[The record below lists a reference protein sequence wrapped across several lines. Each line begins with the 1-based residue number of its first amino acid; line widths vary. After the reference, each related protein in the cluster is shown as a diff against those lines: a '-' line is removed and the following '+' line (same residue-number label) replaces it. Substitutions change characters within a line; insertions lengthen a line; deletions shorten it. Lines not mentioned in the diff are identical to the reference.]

1 VSRERYQSTGRLK
14 PQTRAVVADLL
25 DPWRRA
31 ATLIALLA
39 LVVLY
44 WLWPADLIPDR
55 LPAGRADD
63 IGVALLSAFLAARAL
78 TAQRAPRGSTLD
90 RGATPGPARAE
101 GVRQLE
107 RLAQALSRH
116 GPPVII
122 YNASHSGSRLLTR
135 LLSAMGLY
143 MGANLNDSEDSLDM
157 AELVEHIVLR
167 HAPNYAALFADGDPA
182 LETLA
187 LASTSEHL
195 QGRPAGARWGWKLC
209 ETGHA
214 LPVIA
219 RLFPDAQVIHLIRDG
234 RDVAFS
240 PFVAPKH
247 AYWRKIYF
255 GAADLRTWR
264 GWPMTQ
270 RAYRKHG
277 PMFNAAR
284 WANSVTLGRAHGA
297 MLGERYCEVRYED
310 LVADPAATGARL
322 AVFLRLPSPALS
334 ANVLAVDRGRVG
346 RWRSFPER
354 ETAEVLQLLAP
365 TLAAFNYDDPGQ
377 AQRATSAT
385 SP

>member
-1 VSRERYQSTGRLK
+1 MSRERYQSTGRLK
-14 PQTRAVVADLL
+14 PQAAIA
-25 DPWRRA
+25 PAPHEAWRRGA
-31 ATLIALLA
+31 MLLA
-39 LVVLY
+39 LLVVAVLY
-44 WLWPADLIPDR
+44 WIWPADLIPDR
-55 LPAGRADD
+55 LPSGRADD
-63 IGVALLSAFLAARAL
+63 IGVALLSGVMAARLL
-78 TAQRAPRGSTLD
+78 TARRERADATVVRRTAPRTTAS
-90 RGATPGPARAE
+90 AARAE

-107 RLAQALSRH
+107 RLAQSLSRH
-116 GPPVII
+116 GPPVVI

-135 LLSAMGLY
+135 MLTAMGLY

-167 HAPNYAALFADGDPA
+167 HAPDYAGLFADGDPA

-187 LASTSEHL
+187 IAAAAEHL
-195 QGRPAGARWGWKLC
+195 RGRPAGARWGWKLC

-219 RLFPDAQVIHLIRDG
+219 RLFPEAQVIHLVRDG

-255 GAADLRTWR
+255 GAGNLRSWR
-264 GWPMTQ
+264 GLPMTQ

-297 MLGERYCEVRYED
+297 MLGERYREVRYED
-310 LVADPAATGARL
+310 LVADPAAAGARIAAFL
-322 AVFLRLPSPALS
+322 GLPAPAPAADAV
-334 ANVLAVDRGRVG
+334 AVNPGRVG
-346 RWRSFPER
+346 KWRSLPPA
-354 ETAEVLQLLAP
+354 ETGAVLQLLGP
-365 TLAAFNYDDPGQ
+365 TLAAFGYD
-377 AQRATSAT
+377 
-385 SP
+385 

>member
-1 VSRERYQSTGRLK
+1 VSRERYQSTGRPK
-14 PQTRAVVADLL
+14 PLATAAAADPFDAV
-25 DPWRRA
+25 RRA
-31 ATLIALLA
+31 AMLIALLTVA
-39 LVVLY
+39 VLY
-44 WLWPADLIPDR
+44 WIWPADLIPDR

-63 IGVALLSAFLAARAL
+63 IGVALLTAFLAAKVL
-78 TAQRAPRGSTLD
+78 TAKRRQPASTPVRNAAP
-90 RGATPGPARAE
+90 AGPVRAE

-107 RLAQALSRH
+107 RIAQALARH

-135 LLSAMGLY
+135 MLSAMGLY
-143 MGANLNDSEDSLDM
+143 MGANLNESEDSLDM
-157 AELVEHIVLR
+157 AELVEHVVLR
-167 HAPNYAALFADGDPA
+167 HAPDYATLFADGDPA

-187 LASTSEHL
+187 LAAASEHL
-195 QGRPAGARWGWKLC
+195 RGRPAGARWGWKLC

-214 LPVIA
+214 LPVIS
-219 RLFPDAQVIHLIRDG
+219 RLFPDARVIHLIRDG

-255 GAADLRTWR
+255 GAGDLRSWR
-264 GWPMTQ
+264 GLPMTQ

-310 LVADPAATGARL
+310 LVADPTATGARIAL
-322 AVFLRLPSPALS
+322 FLGLPTPQLWAGELS
-334 ANVLAVDRGRVG
+334 VDSGRVG
-346 RWRSFPER
+346 KWRSLPQS
-354 ETAEVLQLLAP
+354 ETAEVLLLLAP
-365 TLAAFNYDDPGQ
+365 TLASFGYDETGARP
-377 AQRATSAT
+377 
-385 SP
+385 

>member
-1 VSRERYQSTGRLK
+1 MSRERYQSTGRPK
-14 PQTRAVVADLL
+14 PPPTDAVAAYE
-25 DPWRRA
+25 PWRRVA
-31 ATLIALLA
+31 MLLA
-39 LVVLY
+39 IVTVAVLY
-44 WLWPADLIPDR
+44 WIWPSDLIPDQ

-63 IGVALLSAFLAARAL
+63 IGVALLGAYMAVRVLAGRRARP
-78 TAQRAPRGSTLD
+78 APADRRST
-90 RGATPGPARAE
+90 TSSPARAE

-107 RLAQALSRH
+107 RLAQALARH

-135 LLSAMGLY
+135 MLTAMGLY

-167 HAPNYAALFADGDPA
+167 HAPNYASLFADGDAA

-187 LASTSEHL
+187 IGSATEHL
-195 QGRPAGARWGWKLC
+195 RGRPAGARWGWKLC

-255 GAADLRTWR
+255 GAGDLRSWR
-264 GWPMTQ
+264 GLPMTQ

-310 LVADPAATGARL
+310 LVADPAAAGARIAAFLSLPPPELPVGQL
-322 AVFLRLPSPALS
+322 AVNP
-334 ANVLAVDRGRVG
+334 GRVG
-346 RWRSFPER
+346 KWRSLPDG
-354 ETAEVLQLLAP
+354 ETVEVLQLLAP
-365 TLAAFNYDDPGQ
+365 TLAAFGYDETGARP
-377 AQRATSAT
+377 
-385 SP
+385 